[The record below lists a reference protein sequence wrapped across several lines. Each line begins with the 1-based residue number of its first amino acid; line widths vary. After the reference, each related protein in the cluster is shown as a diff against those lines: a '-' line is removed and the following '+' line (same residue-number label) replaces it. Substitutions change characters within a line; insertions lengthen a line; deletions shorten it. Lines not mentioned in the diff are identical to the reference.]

1 MNISN
6 TIFKTRVLLML
17 YYWYIKQALKTT
29 EGAIKTDNID
39 EDEQSKNTTQY
50 DIVFMWKS

>member
-1 MNISN
+1 
-6 TIFKTRVLLML
+6 ML

-29 EGAIKTDNID
+29 EGAIQTDNIN
-39 EDEQSKNTTQY
+39 EDEQNKNTTQY